1 MPLLH
6 TRSFGSLA
14 TLLDQQLQHPSPLE
28 ASSSHRPSTPDNLH
42 FKPLPLTPQ
51 PSLGHASLS
60 AEGGNEEED
69 EDDARSVATIMP
81 AAAETLEPIPIS
93 DADADE
99 KENKADRTRQWTEEH
114 SSPQQHPE
122 RPSTPEPVTTE
133 EPSPESSP
141 EQHDIHDADADAG

>member
-69 EDDARSVATIMP
+69 EDDFDDFGYWPLPLPLAMGFAHHDMLFP
-81 AAAETLEPIPIS
+81 AF
-93 DADADE
+93 
-99 KENKADRTRQWTEEH
+99 
-114 SSPQQHPE
+114 
-122 RPSTPEPVTTE
+122 
-133 EPSPESSP
+133 
-141 EQHDIHDADADAG
+141 